1 MHIALYKMQFASRTA
16 SVTCT
21 YLPPRFTSQG
31 YYTTESAFVYG
42 ISRLK
47 KKLKI
52 PVQLSVPCFFILYF
66 TRGYPLQYMVSPCD
80 LVEESVEVFLPC
92 PTAFPKKRQDEKF
105 CCRFLRLSYFFR
117 QT

>member
-1 MHIALYKMQFASRTA
+1 MHIALYKMQFDRSTA
-16 SVTCT
+16 FFTCK
-21 YLPPRFTSQG
+21 YLHPSLTSQG